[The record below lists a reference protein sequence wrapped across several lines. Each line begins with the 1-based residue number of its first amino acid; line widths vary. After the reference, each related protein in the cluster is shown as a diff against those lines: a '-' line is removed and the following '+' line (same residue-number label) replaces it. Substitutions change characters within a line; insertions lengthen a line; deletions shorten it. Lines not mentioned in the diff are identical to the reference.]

1 VDEKADITMP
11 ELAEELAAKGVHVA
25 PASLSRWYR
34 RNGYRYKK
42 NAAGIGTRTRGRARG
57 PA

>member
-1 VDEKADITMP
+1 MEKADITMP
-11 ELAEELAAKGVHVA
+11 ELAEELAAKGIHVA

-42 NAAGIGTRTRGRARG
+42 TLLASEQERADVRASAA
-57 PA
+57 